1 MVDVFI
7 NLMCQPIKRVQ
18 WIFRNHS
25 ERKNWTTIC
34 GIINNVIK
42 IWSHDINSYVYK
54 FYICGWS
61 SETRVSEKL
70 WWDWTSCSKFHFARI
85 KRISQMAN
93 LILNTFQVVFTIK
106 LHPLAIYFI
115 FAFSHQRGF
124 FWLVRFFEIE
134 VSEDWFKKEKGGC
147 VIVGEGILA
156 WDHCKESPLSA
167 PPPPLNLV
175 ERSQSQMRDMRI
187 ARGYEGWDPNLGATD
202 FVLFV

>member
-1 MVDVFI
+1 MVEFLSIWCVNQFKEFNEFSEIIQKGKIGQQFVGSLIMLSKYDLMTLILFI
-7 NLMCQPIKRVQ
+7 N
-18 WIFRNHS
+18 F
-25 ERKNWTTIC
+25 
-34 GIINNVIK
+34 
-42 IWSHDINSYVYK
+42 
-54 FYICGWS
+54 ICGWS

-156 WDHCKESPLSA
+156 WDHCKESPL
-167 PPPPLNLV
+167 PLPL
-175 ERSQSQMRDMRI
+175 S
-187 ARGYEGWDPNLGATD
+187 T
-202 FVLFV
+202 